1 MILSQLIELVDGP
14 KLHEKIFH
22 QPGLGSVGTRLL
34 HRTGKIVIRMFGGQ
48 MLCPPAL
55 PREEMPPH
63 PSMRWMAGSSL

>member
-1 MILSQLIELVDGP
+1 M
-14 KLHEKIFH
+14 
-22 QPGLGSVGTRLL
+22 GTRLL

-63 PSMRWMAGSSL
+63 SVYEVDGRQFVVIACGGGKTGVPSGGSYVAFALPK